1 MVPDVPGLNLNFY
14 TSGIVILTMLR
25 RSDHCH
31 HSSIM
36 QTTLLLAISI
46 GLSSVSVS
54 EAWISGN
61 PIRKLPSL
69 FAKQVTEDGDS
80 DDSNMSIVETLRRKA
95 EQLRRDVDRLEKAK
109 EVVLLEEAEKEQ
121 QIRVE
126 KEELRHRYSALVPIL
141 KPDGSTVVERCDFSP
156 RRRRDNGNGNNSCS
170 FITTV
175 EAPLPLGILLGEC
188 DDGSISIDD
197 VAESGHGATA
207 GLRPTDLVRA
217 LTACQMEMEFPTWQL
232 LAGGIGRPKT
242 KRFLYSADDQPLAAV
257 MAAVASNRMDPER
270 RPILL
275 VIERDGYEPAVVEE
289 EEKE

>member
-1 MVPDVPGLNLNFY
+1 
-14 TSGIVILTMLR
+14 
-25 RSDHCH
+25 
-31 HSSIM
+31 M

-61 PIRKLPSL
+61 PIRKSSSL

-80 DDSNMSIVETLRRKA
+80 DDSNMSMVETLRRKA

-109 EVVLLEEAEKEQ
+109 EIVQMEQTEKEQ
-121 QIRVE
+121 QIRAE

-156 RRRRDNGNGNNSCS
+156 RRRRQDNNINDDNSSS

-197 VAESGHGATA
+197 VAAAGHGAKA

-232 LAGGIGRPKT
+232 LAGGIGRPRT
-242 KRFLYSADDQPLAAV
+242 KRFMYSADDQPLAAV

-275 VIERDGYEPAVVEE
+275 VIERGGYVPAVVEE
-289 EEKE
+289 KE